1 MNFMTQEERR
11 EYTRLLD
18 EKNKSIIENV
28 NKLENIILETLD
40 FNEIVRYFQEN
51 DIKAKNYSNFE
62 KIIIHCIEKDVSYDI
77 IKFLFS
83 QMEHKDANIC
93 ILDNKVR
100 KVALSIAIG
109 KSNFKV
115 ADLFMSNGA
124 DINSHETLTYLIEK
138 GLLNK
143 RNLIYTLNSGYRS
156 MPSVPLVCSLIKQ
169 KKNDCIRYLFSYF
182 KYNLSFILSLLNLYK
197 KCQQTTFYT
206 GNWITINKQ
215 FNDILLME
223 KNKFEVSD
231 SEYDMAI
238 KHSNFEIL
246 RTLFEYDNGDK
257 TKLLN
262 RIVKYNLLD
271 YAVRDQPNYSYIEKL
286 LKYKPFNYHN
296 LRYKVILLEAL
307 SKFKIYE
314 PSEQSMINSKYL
326 LPPKLFNE
334 NFKILKLLIKT
345 FIYSSSKEDQHRDRR
360 HFDIIYLITI
370 LNLAIE
376 NNNILA
382 TRFLFEEYKISLEEI
397 NTKDICGNFPIFIA
411 VIFGRNTFKYLLEHG
426 ADPNTKNVNGVPL
439 LSMAIHFLNY
449 HAVQELL
456 EFNVNIND
464 TDPNGILPLDKA
476 INFNSTEITK
486 CLIDYSNK
494 NNININ
500 TGEIRVYL
508 SPSHHHSISPSLRPI
523 KKTFSFKNESGGYV
537 LLRKFKSNKN
547 LKEKKSKGN
556 YPLIKAINQNNI
568 DIVFSIVDYC
578 ISNKIDL
585 NINDVD
591 GETPL
596 TLSYK
601 KNYYNIFR
609 YLVEYLDINRP
620 DSNGNTVLYYAIGKN
635 DVDTIN
641 EIISVGGDVN
651 FINVKGD
658 STLDYALN
666 TSNSSVVRELIEKGD
681 MMLNQKNNQ
690 GQTPLITIIN
700 SNRFSDYEKESITR
714 LLITFGAN
722 IHMTDKEGNTPLIY
736 AIINTCPMVLR
747 LLLKFGSN
755 VYLKNRSGKN
765 ALDYAV
771 IAKDFNITCFLYDF
785 GYDIYHIKN
794 MKINFETFSRF
805 IHDNDIALFQLIIN
819 INRKYKLFDLDIN
832 IRNHANGNTLLHE
845 AVLSNNPMAAKL
857 LKVNGVKTNIK
868 NNNGKTA
875 HDINYEKNS
884 FKNQEGNIDFNE
896 IYYLFESAIH

>member
-1 MNFMTQEERR
+1 MTQEERR

-296 LRYKVILLEAL
+296 LRYKVILL
-307 SKFKIYE
+307 
-314 PSEQSMINSKYL
+314 
-326 LPPKLFNE
+326 
-334 NFKILKLLIKT
+334 
-345 FIYSSSKEDQHRDRR
+345 
-360 HFDIIYLITI
+360 
-370 LNLAIE
+370 
-376 NNNILA
+376 
-382 TRFLFEEYKISLEEI
+382 
-397 NTKDICGNFPIFIA
+397 
-411 VIFGRNTFKYLLEHG
+411 
-426 ADPNTKNVNGVPL
+426 
-439 LSMAIHFLNY
+439 
-449 HAVQELL
+449 
-456 EFNVNIND
+456 
-464 TDPNGILPLDKA
+464 
-476 INFNSTEITK
+476 
-486 CLIDYSNK
+486 
-494 NNININ
+494 
-500 TGEIRVYL
+500 
-508 SPSHHHSISPSLRPI
+508 
-523 KKTFSFKNESGGYV
+523 
-537 LLRKFKSNKN
+537 
-547 LKEKKSKGN
+547 
-556 YPLIKAINQNNI
+556 
-568 DIVFSIVDYC
+568 
-578 ISNKIDL
+578 
-585 NINDVD
+585 
-591 GETPL
+591 
-596 TLSYK
+596 
-601 KNYYNIFR
+601 
-609 YLVEYLDINRP
+609 
-620 DSNGNTVLYYAIGKN
+620 
-635 DVDTIN
+635 
-641 EIISVGGDVN
+641 
-651 FINVKGD
+651 
-658 STLDYALN
+658 
-666 TSNSSVVRELIEKGD
+666 
-681 MMLNQKNNQ
+681 
-690 GQTPLITIIN
+690 
-700 SNRFSDYEKESITR
+700 
-714 LLITFGAN
+714 
-722 IHMTDKEGNTPLIY
+722 
-736 AIINTCPMVLR
+736 
-747 LLLKFGSN
+747 
-755 VYLKNRSGKN
+755 
-765 ALDYAV
+765 
-771 IAKDFNITCFLYDF
+771 
-785 GYDIYHIKN
+785 
-794 MKINFETFSRF
+794 
-805 IHDNDIALFQLIIN
+805 
-819 INRKYKLFDLDIN
+819 
-832 IRNHANGNTLLHE
+832 
-845 AVLSNNPMAAKL
+845 
-857 LKVNGVKTNIK
+857 
-868 NNNGKTA
+868 
-875 HDINYEKNS
+875 
-884 FKNQEGNIDFNE
+884 
-896 IYYLFESAIH
+896 

>member
-1 MNFMTQEERR
+1 
-11 EYTRLLD
+11 
-18 EKNKSIIENV
+18 
-28 NKLENIILETLD
+28 
-40 FNEIVRYFQEN
+40 
-51 DIKAKNYSNFE
+51 
-62 KIIIHCIEKDVSYDI
+62 
-77 IKFLFS
+77 
-83 QMEHKDANIC
+83 
-93 ILDNKVR
+93 
-100 KVALSIAIG
+100 
-109 KSNFKV
+109 
-115 ADLFMSNGA
+115 
-124 DINSHETLTYLIEK
+124 
-138 GLLNK
+138 
-143 RNLIYTLNSGYRS
+143 
-156 MPSVPLVCSLIKQ
+156 
-169 KKNDCIRYLFSYF
+169 
-182 KYNLSFILSLLNLYK
+182 
-197 KCQQTTFYT
+197 
-206 GNWITINKQ
+206 
-215 FNDILLME
+215 
-223 KNKFEVSD
+223 
-231 SEYDMAI
+231 
-238 KHSNFEIL
+238 
-246 RTLFEYDNGDK
+246 
-257 TKLLN
+257 
-262 RIVKYNLLD
+262 
-271 YAVRDQPNYSYIEKL
+271 
-286 LKYKPFNYHN
+286 
-296 LRYKVILLEAL
+296 
-307 SKFKIYE
+307 
-314 PSEQSMINSKYL
+314 
-326 LPPKLFNE
+326 
-334 NFKILKLLIKT
+334 
-345 FIYSSSKEDQHRDRR
+345 
-360 HFDIIYLITI
+360 
-370 LNLAIE
+370 
-376 NNNILA
+376 
-382 TRFLFEEYKISLEEI
+382 
-397 NTKDICGNFPIFIA
+397 
-411 VIFGRNTFKYLLEHG
+411 
-426 ADPNTKNVNGVPL
+426 
-439 LSMAIHFLNY
+439 
-449 HAVQELL
+449 
-456 EFNVNIND
+456 
-464 TDPNGILPLDKA
+464 
-476 INFNSTEITK
+476 
-486 CLIDYSNK
+486 
-494 NNININ
+494 
-500 TGEIRVYL
+500 
-508 SPSHHHSISPSLRPI
+508 
-523 KKTFSFKNESGGYV
+523 
-537 LLRKFKSNKN
+537 
-547 LKEKKSKGN
+547 
-556 YPLIKAINQNNI
+556 
-568 DIVFSIVDYC
+568 VDYC

>member
-1 MNFMTQEERR
+1 
-11 EYTRLLD
+11 
-18 EKNKSIIENV
+18 
-28 NKLENIILETLD
+28 
-40 FNEIVRYFQEN
+40 
-51 DIKAKNYSNFE
+51 
-62 KIIIHCIEKDVSYDI
+62 
-77 IKFLFS
+77 
-83 QMEHKDANIC
+83 
-93 ILDNKVR
+93 
-100 KVALSIAIG
+100 
-109 KSNFKV
+109 
-115 ADLFMSNGA
+115 
-124 DINSHETLTYLIEK
+124 
-138 GLLNK
+138 
-143 RNLIYTLNSGYRS
+143 
-156 MPSVPLVCSLIKQ
+156 
-169 KKNDCIRYLFSYF
+169 
-182 KYNLSFILSLLNLYK
+182 
-197 KCQQTTFYT
+197 
-206 GNWITINKQ
+206 
-215 FNDILLME
+215 
-223 KNKFEVSD
+223 
-231 SEYDMAI
+231 
-238 KHSNFEIL
+238 
-246 RTLFEYDNGDK
+246 
-257 TKLLN
+257 
-262 RIVKYNLLD
+262 
-271 YAVRDQPNYSYIEKL
+271 
-286 LKYKPFNYHN
+286 
-296 LRYKVILLEAL
+296 
-307 SKFKIYE
+307 
-314 PSEQSMINSKYL
+314 
-326 LPPKLFNE
+326 
-334 NFKILKLLIKT
+334 
-345 FIYSSSKEDQHRDRR
+345 
-360 HFDIIYLITI
+360 
-370 LNLAIE
+370 
-376 NNNILA
+376 
-382 TRFLFEEYKISLEEI
+382 
-397 NTKDICGNFPIFIA
+397 
-411 VIFGRNTFKYLLEHG
+411 LEHG

-500 TGEIRVYL
+500 TGEIRVYRHDSTPTSPNDSFSTSSISASASVSTSTSL
-508 SPSHHHSISPSLRPI
+508 NASASQTFLNDSKKNSNTFSSSTSTSSSSSPVVSRPRSPLLSNIPVLTHTPPVSPSHHHSISPSLRPI

-875 HDINYEKNS
+875 HDINYEKK
-884 FKNQEGNIDFNE
+884 FF
-896 IYYLFESAIH
+896 